1 MKGKIRLL
9 RSLEVVG
16 ILLLLLGFSLG
27 FIGVEFLK
35 VAFIRPDLV
44 PITVGFLGVLLFLV
58 ASSAIGYEKNK
69 TREQQIEEKDE
80 RVIHI
85 YENSKSKAFDL
96 MTTIIPLGL
105 LTFVMLGY
113 MNKVSFFFLAG
124 LYLICI
130 CYYYYHLLLNKKKM

>member
-58 ASSAIGYEKNK
+58 ASSAIGYEKTRQENNK
-69 TREQQIEEKDE
+69 
-80 RVIHI
+80 
-85 YENSKSKAFDL
+85 L
-96 MTTIIPLGL
+96 
-105 LTFVMLGY
+105 
-113 MNKVSFFFLAG
+113 
-124 LYLICI
+124 
-130 CYYYYHLLLNKKKM
+130 KKR